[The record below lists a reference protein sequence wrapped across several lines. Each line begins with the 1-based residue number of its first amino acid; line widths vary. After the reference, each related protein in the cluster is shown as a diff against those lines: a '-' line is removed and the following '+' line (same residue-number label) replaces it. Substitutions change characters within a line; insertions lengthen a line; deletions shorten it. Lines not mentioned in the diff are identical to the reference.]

1 MLTLDRLNGRLDQTP
16 SKHGRSNKRLIKHRQ
31 RLAKPPL
38 LRSDLRTRHRIH
50 AISRRHNRV
59 RRTASPAVPGVPRV
73 KATHM
78 LTPALRRSPIM
89 MSREAVAIP
98 HRHIHMRHG
107 RRVRH
112 AGDLQRGP
120 GILVIRRKPRGMV
133 VRVIKVGLLGGRR
146 GRRPGQKS
154 GLAGLDGS
162 QIQLQQWMWGRIQW

>member
-16 SKHGRSNKRLIKHRQ
+16 RKHGRSNKSLIEHGK
-31 RLAKPPL
+31 RLAKAPL
-38 LRSDLRTRHRIH
+38 LRSDLRTRHRIN

-59 RRTASPAVPGVPRV
+59 RRTAGPAIPRVPRM
-73 KATHM
+73 KAAHM
-78 LTPALRRSPIM
+78 LTPTFRRSPVM

-98 HRHIHMRHG
+98 DRHIHMRHG
-107 RRVRH
+107 GRVGH

-120 GILVIRRKPRGMV
+120 GILVVRGEPRGMV

-146 GRRPGQKS
+146 GRRWPGHKS

-162 QIQLQQWMWGRIQW
+162 QIQL